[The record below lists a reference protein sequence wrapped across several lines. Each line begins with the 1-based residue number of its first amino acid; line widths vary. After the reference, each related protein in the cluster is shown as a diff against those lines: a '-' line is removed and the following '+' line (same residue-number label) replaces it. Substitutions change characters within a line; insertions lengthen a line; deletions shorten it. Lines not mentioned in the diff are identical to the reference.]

1 MQIQQEIPQAP
12 EIETAVLGALLLD
25 NSCIAENIDK
35 IQTDF
40 FFNPINQIL
49 FSAIKEM
56 YLAGKEVDI
65 LSLVIY
71 LKNKN
76 KLEEVGGAYEISLL
90 TSKVT

>member
-40 FFNPINQIL
+40 FSIQL
-49 FSAIKEM
+49 IKF
-56 YLAGKEVDI
+56 YFLQ
-65 LSLVIY
+65 
-71 LKNKN
+71 
-76 KLEEVGGAYEISLL
+76 
-90 TSKVT
+90 